1 MNDYWSN
8 KTITSKVFLLSL
20 CVLNILFLVYWILLS
35 SNYCLHFD
43 DAYFMWKLRDCSMF
57 EYVKDMYM
65 TRGGNFV
72 GYGINAILFTLSN
85 YIGAYRFWPIVFYL
99 LGIFIVYVFAKDIKL
114 NIHRIDMLIGVITL
128 YNIYVL
134 TSVDYAVFTWICA
147 MGYYLY
153 APAICLFLKYV
164 NASTLK
170 WWQYIVLI
178 VLALFISGNSVSIST
193 VFFVILL
200 FNGLYWWHSRA
211 WNIHQTWEI
220 PQVRRIVYLTIFM
233 LVVFVIVIAAPGNY
247 LRMESEFDIEQPSNL
262 YEFVIACGECV
273 SMFLYMMM
281 FYLPYH
287 ALVLLFGYI
296 VGTKSQYTFALFRCK
311 TILVVLGS
319 YLLYILISV
328 IPLAYLSNGFEIQ
341 RNYTQISFFYLVCI
355 FLVGYILGKGKIQNK
370 LRVQLLSITCAI
382 FMTVIVFLNIRQDIP
397 VACKYRSAYEER
409 ETYLKHLQDIG
420 NKETVYV
427 TPLPS
432 VATPDAK
439 YNILKF
445 FGKSTN
451 MQAIYYFSDTGYE
464 PNEYESHMRRLLQLD
479 FDFILLPENE
489 KAIE

>member
-1 MNDYWSN
+1 MNNYWSN
-8 KTITSKVFLLSL
+8 KTVISKFFLLTL

-43 DAYFMWKLRDCSMF
+43 DAHFMWKLRDYSMF
-57 EYVKDMYM
+57 DYVKEMYM
-65 TRGGNFV
+65 TNGGNFV

-85 YIGAYRFWPIVFYL
+85 YIGAYRFWSIIFYF
-99 LGIFIVYVFAKDIKL
+99 LGIFIVYVSAKDIKL
-114 NIHRIDMLIGVITL
+114 NIHRIDMLIGIVTL

-170 WWQYIVLI
+170 WRQYFVLVI
-178 VLALFISGNSVSIST
+178 LALFIAGNSVSIST
-193 VFFVILL
+193 VFFVTLL
-200 FNGLYWWHSRA
+200 FNGLYWWHSKA
-211 WNIHQTWEI
+211 WNVLQTWEI

-233 LVVFVIVIAAPGNY
+233 LVVFVVVLVAPGNY
-247 LRMESEFDIEQPSNL
+247 LRLESAFDVEQPSNL
-262 YEFVIACGECV
+262 FEFVIACGKCV
-273 SMFLYMMM
+273 SMFLYMMA

-287 ALVLLFGYI
+287 ALVLLLGYV
-296 VGTKSQYTFALFRCK
+296 VGTKSPYTL
-311 TILVVLGS
+311 TISHSRATLIVFCS

-328 IPLAYLSNGFEIQ
+328 IPLAYLSNGFAIQ
-341 RNYTQISFFYLVCI
+341 RNYIQISFFYLVCI
-355 FLVGYILGKGKIQNK
+355 FLVGYILGNGKLKNN
-370 LRVQLLSITCAI
+370 LRVQLLSIACVI
-382 FMTVIVFLNIRQDIP
+382 FMTAIVFLNIRQDIP
-397 VACKYRSAYEER
+397 VARKYRNAYEER
-409 ETYLKHLQDIG
+409 EVYLKHLQEFG

-427 TPLPS
+427 NPLPS

-479 FDFILLPENE
+479 FDFILLPEND
-489 KAIE
+489 KTSK